1 MPQEDKALR
10 EYVDK
15 IRKTGMTIV
24 EICEYLGVH
33 ERTLFRWLAGD
44 SYAPRMAYI
53 ALKLLAEGK

>member
-1 MPQEDKALR
+1 MSQEDAALR
-10 EYVDK
+10 ELVEK
-15 IRKTGMTIV
+15 IRKTGMPFV
-24 EICEYLGVH
+24 EIAEYLGVH